1 MKAQV
6 QKFGKMLSAMVM
18 PNMGAFIAWGLIT
31 ALFIEVGWLP
41 NANLATL
48 VDPMLNYL
56 LPILIAYTAGRNF
69 GGDKGAVTAAIAIV
83 GVIMGAPGTAMLIG
97 AMLIGP
103 IAGLCIKYFDKAID
117 GKVKAGFEM
126 LVNNFSVG
134 IIGMLLAIV
143 GYYVIGPTMTT
154 ILGVLT
160 VGVNWL
166 IANSLLPLV
175 AIFIEPAKVLFLN
188 NAINHGILTPIGTEQ
203 VAEAGK
209 SIMYMLESNPGPGLG
224 VILAYMIFSKN
235 KTTKASASGASII
248 QLFGGI
254 HEIYFPYVL
263 MNPTVI
269 LGPICASIATIFYYL
284 TFNAGLVAP
293 AAPGSII
300 AYLAVAP
307 KGEQLIVLGGVVL
320 ATLVSFLVSA
330 IFVKMAGDDDDIDA
344 AKDQVAGMKAQS
356 KGVSVAKDP
365 SQVKK
370 IVFSCDAGMG
380 SSAMGATKFR
390 NRIASLNLG
399 ITVTNSSVDTVPAD
413 ADIVVCQQVLK
424 DRAVKSAVNAEII
437 TIGNFLADPNL
448 DALYNMFANLK
459 SNDAPAA
466 PAAPAPAP
474 AAPAA
479 APAAPAATSTVFTK
493 ENVRLG
499 MSAPNKHEAIV
510 EAGKLLVAR
519 GYANE
524 PYIQGM
530 LDREET
536 TTTCIGFGVAIPH
549 GTIATKDEVQKT
561 GIVFL
566 QYPQGVPFGDETV
579 NLVFGIAAA
588 GDEHLEILAQ
598 IADIVEDDDKL
609 NKLINTTSIDEVMS
623 LLDVK
628 M

>member
-31 ALFIEVGWLP
+31 ALFIDVGWFP

-48 VDPMLNYL
+48 VDPMLSYL

-69 GGDKGAVTAAIAIV
+69 GGDKGAVTGAIAMV

-97 AMLIGP
+97 AMLLGP
-103 IAGLCIKYFDKAID
+103 VAGLCIKWFDKAID

-134 IIGMLLAIV
+134 IIGMILAII
-143 GYYVIGPTMTT
+143 GYYFVGPIMTT
-154 ILGVLT
+154 ILGILT

-203 VAEAGK
+203 VAAAGK

-235 KTTKASASGASII
+235 QTTKASASGASII

-269 LGPICASIATIFYYL
+269 LGPIVASIATIFYYL
-284 TFNAGLVAP
+284 VFNAGLVAP

-300 AYLAVAP
+300 AYMAVAP
-307 KGEQLIVLGGVVL
+307 RGEQLIVLGGVVL
-320 ATLVSFLVSA
+320 ATVISFAISS
-330 IFVKMAGDDDDIDA
+330 IFVKMAGDDGDDIES
-344 AKDQVAGMKAQS
+344 AKNQVAGMKAQS
-356 KGVSVAKDP
+356 KGAGVSVTKDP
-365 SQVKK
+365 SQIKK
-370 IVFSCDAGMG
+370 VVFSCDAGMG

-413 ADIVVCQQVLK
+413 ADIVVCQEVLK
-424 DRAVKSAVNAEII
+424 DRAIKSAVNAEII

-448 DALYNMFANLK
+448 DALYNMFVKLK
-459 SNDAPAA
+459 EDGAA
-466 PAAPAPAP
+466 PASVSTPAPSAP
-474 AAPAA
+474 PV
-479 APAAPAATSTVFTK
+479 TGGSSVLTR

-499 MSAPNKHEAIV
+499 MKATNKHEAIV
-510 EAGKLLVAR
+510 SAGELLVKR
-519 GYANE
+519 GYANT

-566 QYPQGVPFGDETV
+566 QYPQGVPFGDELV
-579 NLVFGIAAA
+579 HLVFGIAAA

-598 IADIVEDDDKL
+598 IADIVEDDEKL
-609 NKLINTTSIDEVMS
+609 DKLINTTSIDEAMS
-623 LLDVK
+623 LLDVN